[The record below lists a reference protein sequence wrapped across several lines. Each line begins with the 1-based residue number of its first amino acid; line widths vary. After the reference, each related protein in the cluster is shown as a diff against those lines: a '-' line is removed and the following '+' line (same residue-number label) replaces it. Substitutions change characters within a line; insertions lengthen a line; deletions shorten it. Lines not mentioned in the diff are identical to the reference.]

1 MATLRD
7 IRIRIK
13 SVKNTSKITSAMK
26 MVSASKLRRAQEAVE
41 SARPYVKKL
50 EEVIANL
57 VSAAGEDYTNPI
69 IENRKEVEN
78 IAIIVITS
86 DRGLCGSF
94 NTNIIKTVTHYINN
108 DIKNEFPNAKISIL
122 PVGKKA
128 SSVFLKSKYE
138 ILGSFSG
145 IFAALKFHH
154 AVDIIDIVKD
164 LYLQRKLDK
173 VVIFSNEFVNIV
185 KQVPTMRQLLPLAK
199 NIEQK
204 GSTTNFSTDY
214 IYEPNQKEILDVLLP
229 KLLNISVWRC
239 LLSSS
244 AAEHAARMF
253 SMDNATRNAKELI
266 DSLNLIYNSKRQAA
280 ITTEMLEI
288 VGGAEALS
296 KA

>member
-7 IRIRIK
+7 IRFRIK

-41 SARPYVKKL
+41 SARPYVKKM

-69 IENRKEVEN
+69 IENRKEVAN
-78 IAIIVITS
+78 VAIIVITS

-94 NTNIIKTVTHYINN
+94 NTNIIKAVTAYINN
-108 DIKNEFPNAKISIL
+108 DLKIESPDANISIVT
-122 PVGKKA
+122 VGKKA
-128 SSVFLKSKYE
+128 TSVFNKSNYPVLE
-138 ILGSFSG
+138 YFVG
-145 IFAALKFHH
+145 IFAALKFEH
-154 AVDIIDIVKD
+154 AVDIIDSVKD
-164 LYLQRKLDK
+164 LYLNRKLDK

-199 NIEQK
+199 NVQSNEK
-204 GSTTNFSTDY
+204 STSFSTDY

>member
-7 IRIRIK
+7 IRFRIK

-41 SARPYVKKL
+41 SARPYVKKM

-69 IENRKEVEN
+69 IENRKEVAN
-78 IAIIVITS
+78 VAIIVITS

-94 NTNIIKTVTHYINN
+94 NTNIIKAVTAYINN
-108 DIKNEFPNAKISIL
+108 DLKIESPDANISIVT
-122 PVGKKA
+122 VGKKA
-128 SSVFLKSKYE
+128 TSVFNKSNYPVLE
-138 ILGSFSG
+138 SFVG
-145 IFAALKFHH
+145 IFAALKFEH
-154 AVDIIDIVKD
+154 AVDIIDSVKD
-164 LYLQRKLDK
+164 LYLNRKLDK

-199 NIEQK
+199 NVQSNEK
-204 GSTTNFSTDY
+204 STSFSTDY

>member
-41 SARPYVKKL
+41 AARPYVKKL
-50 EEVIANL
+50 EEVISNL
-57 VSAAGEDYTNPI
+57 VTAAGEDYSNPI
-69 IENRKEVEN
+69 IEERKEVEN

-94 NTNIIKTVTHYINN
+94 NTNIIKAVTGYINN
-108 DIKNEFPNAKISIL
+108 EVLTEFPKANISIV

-128 SSVFLKSKYE
+128 TSIFSKSQYKV
-138 ILGSFSG
+138 IKSFAG
-145 IFAALKFHH
+145 IFTGLKFQY
-154 AVDIIDIVKD
+154 AVDIIDTVKE
-164 LYLQRKLDK
+164 LYLTRKLDK

-199 NIEQK
+199 NVEAK
-204 GSTTNFSTDY
+204 GQESAGNTDY